1 MKILYLDCG
10 MGAAGDMLSAALL
23 ELLPDPDAFVAQVN
37 ALGLPDVHVARE
49 KAVKCGVTGAHLSVT
64 VRGEEEHSLDHH
76 SHDDHEHHDH
86 SREHEHGHEHD
97 HGHHDHE
104 HEHGRHDHDRDHDH
118 QHEHDDV
125 HDHEHNHSHDH
136 GHHHSGMD
144 GIGHIVRDHLDLP
157 PRVKDQIMEVYSL
170 IARAESQVHG
180 VPADQVHFHEVGAL
194 DAVADITMACM
205 LMDRLAPDQVVC
217 SPVRVGT
224 GQVRCAHGVLPV
236 PAPAAALLLQGVPIY
251 GGDIQ
256 GELCTPTGAALLK
269 HFVTRFG
276 DMPVMRPTAVGY
288 GCGQKDFPAANCVR
302 AMLGEAEDGGDEIVE
317 LSCNVDDM
325 TGEEL
330 GFAMERLFAGGA
342 LDVYT
347 VPIGMKKSRP
357 GTLVRVM
364 CAPADREALCAL
376 LFRHTT
382 TLGVRECALRRHVL
396 ARECAALDT
405 PLGPVRRKRSA
416 GYGVARQKYEFDD
429 LAAIARA
436 RGIGLRE
443 AAALLDEPGGQ

>member
-37 ALGLPDVHVARE
+37 ALGLPGVHVSRE
-49 KAVKCGVTGAHLSVT
+49 RAVKCGITGTRLSVT
-64 VRGEEEHSLDHH
+64 VHGREEHSCDHH
-76 SHDDHEHHDH
+76 GHD
-86 SREHEHGHEHD
+86 HEHD
-97 HGHHDHE
+97 HHHE
-104 HEHGRHDHDRDHDH
+104 HEH
-118 QHEHDDV
+118 
-125 HDHEHNHSHDH
+125 
-136 GHHHSGMD
+136 HHHHRGMD
-144 GIGHIVRDHLDLP
+144 GIRHIVQDHLDLP
-157 PRVKDQIMEVYSL
+157 ARVKDQVMAVYSL
-170 IARAESQVHG
+170 IAQAESQVHG
-180 VPADQVHFHEVGAL
+180 VPVDKVHFHEVGAL
-194 DAVADITMACM
+194 DAVADITMPCM
-205 LMDRLAPDQVVC
+205 LMDALAPAQVVC

-224 GQVRCAHGVLPV
+224 GQVRCAHGLLPV

-276 DMPVMRPTAVGY
+276 DMPVMRPSAVGY

-302 AMLGEAEDGGDEIVE
+302 AMLGETEGGGDEIVE

-330 GFAMERLFAGGA
+330 GFAMERLLEGGA

-347 VPIGMKKSRP
+347 VPIGMKKCRP
-357 GTLVRVM
+357 GTLLRVM
-364 CAPADREALCAL
+364 CAPADRDALCAL

-396 ARECAALDT
+396 ERQCLTLDT
-405 PLGPVRRKRSA
+405 PLGPVRQKRAS
-416 GYGVARQKYEFDD
+416 GYGVDRQKYEFDD

-436 RGIGLRE
+436 RGVSLRE
-443 AAALLDEPGGQ
+443 AAELAGGARSG

>member
-37 ALGLPDVHVARE
+37 ALG
-49 KAVKCGVTGAHLSVT
+49 GITGTRLSVT
-64 VRGEEEHSLDHH
+64 VHGQEEHSCDHH
-76 SHDDHEHHDH
+76 GHDHEHHH
-86 SREHEHGHEHD
+86 EHEH
-97 HGHHDHE
+97 HHDHE
-104 HEHGRHDHDRDHDH
+104 HH
-118 QHEHDDV
+118 
-125 HDHEHNHSHDH
+125 
-136 GHHHSGMD
+136 HHHSGMD
-144 GIGHIVRDHLDLP
+144 GIGHIVQDHLDLP
-157 PRVKDQIMEVYSL
+157 ARVKDQVMAVYSL
-170 IARAESQVHG
+170 IAQAESQVHG
-180 VPADQVHFHEVGAL
+180 VPVDKVHFHEVGAL

-205 LMDRLAPDQVVC
+205 LMDALAPGQVVC

-224 GQVRCAHGVLPV
+224 GQVRCAHGLLPV

-276 DMPVMRPTAVGY
+276 DMPVMRPCAVGY
-288 GCGQKDFPAANCVR
+288 GCGQ
-302 AMLGEAEDGGDEIVE
+302 
-317 LSCNVDDM
+317 SCNVDDM

-330 GFAMERLFAGGA
+330 GFAMERLLDAGA

-347 VPIGMKKSRP
+347 VPIGMKKCRP
-357 GTLVRVM
+357 GTLLRVM
-364 CAPADREALCAL
+364 CAPADREGLCAL

-396 ARECAALDT
+396 QRQCLTLDT
-405 PLGPVRRKRSA
+405 PLGPVRQKRAS
-416 GYGVARQKYEFDD
+416 GYGVAREKYEFDD
-429 LAAIARA
+429 LAAIARE
-436 RGIGLRE
+436 RGIGLRQ
-443 AAALLDEPGGQ
+443 AAQLLDSPGGQ

>member
-37 ALGLPDVHVARE
+37 ALGLPGVHVARE
-49 KAVKCGVTGAHLSVT
+49 KAVKCGVTGTRLTVT
-64 VRGEEEHSLDHH
+64 VRGEEERSLDHHGHGQEQGHH
-76 SHDDHEHHDH
+76 SHDDHEHHRDH
-86 SREHEHGHEHD
+86 EHERHEHGHHAHD
-97 HGHHDHE
+97 PHGHDHE
-104 HEHGRHDHDRDHDH
+104 HHGHDHR
-118 QHEHDDV
+118 
-125 HDHEHNHSHDH
+125 
-136 GHHHSGMD
+136 HSGMD

-180 VPADQVHFHEVGAL
+180 VPVDEVHFHEVGAM
-194 DAVADITMACM
+194 DAVADIAMVCM

-269 HFVTRFG
+269 RFVTRFG
-276 DMPVMRPTAVGY
+276 DMPVMRPFAVGY

-302 AMLGEAEDGGDEIVE
+302 AMLGGAEDGGDEIVE

-405 PLGPVRRKRSA
+405 PLGPVRRKRAA
-416 GYGVARQKYEFDD
+416 GYGVSRQKYEFED

-436 RGIGLRE
+436 RNLSLRE
-443 AAALLDEPGGQ
+443 AAELLEESAPGGGRGPEEGAAGR

>member
-37 ALGLPDVHVARE
+37 ALGLPGVHVSRE
-49 KAVKCGVTGAHLSVT
+49 RAVKCGITGTRLSVT
-64 VRGEEEHSLDHH
+64 VHGQEEHSCDHH
-76 SHDDHEHHDH
+76 GHDHEHHH
-86 SREHEHGHEHD
+86 EHEH
-97 HGHHDHE
+97 HHDHE
-104 HEHGRHDHDRDHDH
+104 HH
-118 QHEHDDV
+118 
-125 HDHEHNHSHDH
+125 
-136 GHHHSGMD
+136 HHHSGMD
-144 GIGHIVRDHLDLP
+144 GIGHIVQDHLDLP
-157 PRVKDQIMEVYSL
+157 ARVKDQVMAVYSP
-170 IARAESQVHG
+170 IAQAESQVHG
-180 VPADQVHFHEVGAL
+180 VPVDKVHFHEVGAL

-205 LMDRLAPDQVVC
+205 LMDELAPDQVVC

-224 GQVRCAHGVLPV
+224 GQVRCAHGLLPV

-276 DMPVMRPTAVGY
+276 DMPVMRPCAVGY
-288 GCGQKDFPAANCVR
+288 GCGQKDFPAANCLR
-302 AMLGEAEDGGDEIVE
+302 AMLGETESGGDEIVE

-330 GFAMERLFAGGA
+330 GFAMERLLEGGA

-357 GTLVRVM
+357 GTLLRVM
-364 CAPADREALCAL
+364 CAPADREGLCAL

-396 ARECAALDT
+396 ERECAALDT
-405 PLGPVRRKRSA
+405 PLGPVRCKRAS
-416 GYGVARQKYEFDD
+416 GYGVAREKYEFDD
-429 LAAIARA
+429 LAAIARE
-436 RGIGLRE
+436 RGIGLRQ
-443 AAALLDEPGGQ
+443 AAQLLDSPGGQ

>member
-1 MKILYLDCG
+1 MKGAHTMKILYLDCG

-23 ELLPDPDAFVAQVN
+23 ELLPDPDAFVARVN
-37 ALGLPDVHVARE
+37 ALGLPGVHVERE
-49 KAVKCGVTGAHLSVT
+49 RAVKCGVTGTRLSVT
-64 VRGEEEHSLDHH
+64 V
-76 SHDDHEHHDH
+76 
-86 SREHEHGHEHD
+86 
-97 HGHHDHE
+97 
-104 HEHGRHDHDRDHDH
+104 HGR
-118 QHEHDDV
+118 E
-125 HDHEHNHSHDH
+125 EHSHDH
-136 GHHHSGMD
+136 HDHHGHSHGHDHDHDHGGHGQGLHHHHSGMN

-157 PRVKDQIMEVYSL
+157 SRVKDHVMEVYSL
-170 IARAESQVHG
+170 IAQAESRVHG
-180 VPADQVHFHEVGAL
+180 VPVDEVHFHEVGAL

-205 LMDRLAPDQVVC
+205 LMDELAPDQVVC

-236 PAPAAALLLQGVPIY
+236 PAPAAALLLEGIPIY

-256 GELCTPTGAALLK
+256 GELCTPTGAALLR
-269 HFVTRFG
+269 HFATRFG
-276 DMPVMRPTAVGY
+276 DMPVMRPSAVGY

-302 AMLGEAEDGGDEIVE
+302 AMLGETEGVGDEIVE

-330 GFAMERLFAGGA
+330 GFAMERLLEGGA

-347 VPIGMKKSRP
+347 VPIGMKKCRP
-357 GTLVRVM
+357 GTLLRVM
-364 CAPADREALCAL
+364 CAPADRDALCAL

-396 ARECAALDT
+396 ERECAALDT
-405 PLGPVRRKRSA
+405 PLGPVRCKRAS
-416 GYGVARQKYEFDD
+416 GYGVARRKYEFDD

-436 RGIGLRE
+436 RGVSLRE
-443 AAALLDEPGGQ
+443 AAELLEEPAPGGGRGPEEGAEGR